1 MTEFVFLHEY
11 KDIRNTASLWG
22 DEMALNRAKDG

>member
-1 MTEFVFLHEY
+1 MTEVVFLHEY
-11 KDIRNTASLWG
+11 KDIRNTVSLWG